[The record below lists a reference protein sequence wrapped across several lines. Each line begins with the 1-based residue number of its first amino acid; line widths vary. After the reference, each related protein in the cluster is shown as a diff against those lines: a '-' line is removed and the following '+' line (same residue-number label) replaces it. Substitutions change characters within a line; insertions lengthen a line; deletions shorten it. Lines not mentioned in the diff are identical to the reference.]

1 MTAESTPEPQSVTF
15 PGDPLAFLN
24 GLHTLQGRPG
34 VPGTG
39 PGVHV
44 DLVRPGDLV
53 ALSVFAAGCRLVTG
67 GAGGQPRLEPLPG
80 QQARLVV
87 RFPFQHLGEQAVYEG
102 RSTPT
107 APPLYVPGPAGQP
120 TVAPPAGPG
129 EGPQARVTP
138 PVAVFPARASRLVFD
153 IPQGDSIEFSSAGI
167 LAAMSRLRM
176 RVPPLARPGD
186 ARAGDGIRPREPE
199 PPTSPVLF
207 LHDGVVADL
216 TPLGAVV
223 REASGDPPT
232 QAPEAGSLADVVARA
247 REMRAAR
254 SEFTLRTPYNPDDLP
269 LPEAVTRPA
278 SVTIDGVSQEIPPVV
293 RQEIGGILVSLTEL
307 SCRPEADETA
317 IEAPFRLV
325 LSPSD
330 EASWAHALEPV
341 AALDAPGHIELW
353 HSRLA
358 VGAPLPDGT
367 HVPDEHD
374 RRRRIVRAVWARD
387 RDWMAQNW
395 KQQSYLPGHPT
406 NDPFR
411 MSLDRADRHMIVR
424 QSAETWLLRN
434 AATGASAVVG
444 PQPVAADTLWL
455 SGLGAWL
462 DLHGEWD
469 VRPYSAAGVEAILA
483 WDHEAPL
490 GRDQYVRVVYP
501 GYLYPFGHQA
511 ALVKVT
517 ERRMKSG
524 PDSVAGLYQR
534 KFLVLGE
541 RVRTYTDTHDFP
553 FRRVEIRP
561 SVTPPLDEPSGS
573 ARDSQDTLF
582 WPSADGARFRFVI
595 DALDRDGRPVRLHM
609 PLMWVA
615 GHYQRYRDI
624 DDAYDNDPL
633 GGRRAEALGQQIA
646 YGPVR
651 AGGDTALPTA
661 AVWLR
666 GRAALCDST
675 PHMSAAE
682 VSLPAVTHL
691 SPLSGPVPI
700 AYHDRYRAVG
710 FTAADTAEL
719 WAKVLIQG
727 EAPGE
732 HATDPVAPAVPV
744 LRFLPDAS
752 APPGPGPGRPPGTGR
767 AGGIVNPE
775 LPIRGISRHTG
786 VVGETHTL
794 TAAGAPPKDFLSG
807 ADPTLFGLVKL
818 SDLVKALAPGAA
830 GAPALVS
837 RTMDRVE
844 AFLADLDQLREAVD
858 QAVAEAHKLVDRA
871 AGGSPEVLLEAR
883 KTLREAEKAQQ
894 TTDSKLKEVAVR
906 FASFKNK
913 KPDEIAGE
921 MVALGFKRESEEL
934 RTLAAKL
941 PPFIRKILEAL
952 ADLLADL
959 GDFKDLA
966 EDIGRFAKGLAQN
979 SAEVRFRYSWTP
991 VLNTQW
997 PATDPVLRL
1006 ASDSLQFAVEG
1017 RAGGKGRMG
1026 IRALA
1031 EFRDFSLELPP
1042 GGPLVRAGFDHA
1054 CFAAGSGGK
1063 ADIDVVFGKVEF
1075 LGALSF
1081 IEDVKSLI
1089 PLDGFAD
1096 PPTLDV
1102 TAEGLSAGYTLAL
1115 PNIALGVF
1123 TLSNLSLGADLQVP
1137 FFGKSVSYGFNFCTR
1152 ERPFTLAVAFIGGG
1166 GWLGLRLSPEGL
1178 DVLELGLEAGAVL
1191 AVDLGVASGSV
1202 SAMLGIYL
1210 RLEGDTGS
1218 LTGYF
1223 RMRGE
1228 LDVLGLISASVE
1240 LYMALTYNFSTGK
1253 MTGEA
1258 MVTVEVDVALYTG
1271 RVRIRA
1277 RREFSGHRGD
1287 PSFAD
1292 MMAVTGG
1299 ASPAWAEYC
1308 GAYRKE

>member
-1 MTAESTPEPQSVTF
+1 M
-15 PGDPLAFLN
+15 
-24 GLHTLQGRPG
+24 
-34 VPGTG
+34 
-39 PGVHV
+39 
-44 DLVRPGDLV
+44 
-53 ALSVFAAGCRLVTG
+53 
-67 GAGGQPRLEPLPG
+67 
-80 QQARLVV
+80 LVV
-87 RFPFQHLGEQAVYEG
+87 RFAFQHLGEQAVYEG
-102 RSTPT
+102 RSKPN
-107 APPLYVPGPAGQP
+107 APPLYVPDGAGQP
-120 TVAPPAGPG
+120 TAAPPAGPG
-129 EGPQARVTP
+129 EGPQVLATP
-138 PVAVFPARASRLVFD
+138 PVEVRPARASRLVFD
-153 IPQGDSIEFSSAGI
+153 IPQGESIEFSSAGI

-186 ARAGDGIRPREPE
+186 VPASGGARSGALERP
-199 PPTSPVLF
+199 SGPVLF
-207 LHDGVVADL
+207 LRDGVVADL
-216 TPLGAVV
+216 TPMGAVV
-223 REASGDPPT
+223 RAASGDAPT
-232 QAPEAGSLADVVARA
+232 QAPEAASLADVVARA
-247 REMRAAR
+247 RELRAAR
-254 SEFTLRTPYNPDDLP
+254 FEFALRTPSNPEDLS
-269 LPEAVTRPA
+269 LPDTVTRPT
-278 SVTIDGVSQEIPPVV
+278 SVTIEGRSEEIPPLVG
-293 RQEIGGILVSLTEL
+293 QHLAGILPSLTRL
-307 SCRPEADETA
+307 SRRPAADETA
-317 IEAPFRLV
+317 VEAPFRLV

-330 EASWAHALEPV
+330 EASWAHAVHPV

-358 VGAPLPDGT
+358 VGAARPDGSV
-367 HVPDEHD
+367 VPDEHN

-387 RDWMAQNW
+387 RDWMADQW
-395 KQQSYLPGHPT
+395 KQQSYLAGHAT

-411 MSLDRADRHMIVR
+411 MSLDRADRHMLVR
-424 QSAETWLLRN
+424 QSAETWLLKN
-434 AATGASAVVG
+434 EATGAYAVVG
-444 PQPVAADTLWL
+444 PQPIAVDALWL

-469 VRPYSAAGVEAILA
+469 VRPYNEADVEAILA

-501 GYLYPFGHQA
+501 GYLFPFGHRA

-517 ERRMKSG
+517 ERRMKPG
-524 PDSVAGLYQR
+524 PTSVAGLYQR

-541 RVRTYTDTHDFP
+541 HVRTYADTHDFP

-573 ARDSQDTLF
+573 PRDSQDTLF
-582 WPSADGARFRFVI
+582 WPSADGTRFPFVV
-595 DALDRDGRPVRLHM
+595 DAVDQDDQPVRLHM

-615 GHYQRYRDI
+615 GHYHRYPDI
-624 DDAYDNDPL
+624 EDAYDNDPL
-633 GGRRAEALGQQIA
+633 SGRRVEALGQQIA

-666 GRAALCDST
+666 GKAALCDST

-719 WAKVLIQG
+719 WARVLIQG

-732 HATDPVAPAVPV
+732 HPTDPVAPAVPV
-744 LRFLPDAS
+744 LRFLPDGS
-752 APPGPGPGRPPGTGR
+752 APPSPAGRPPGTAR

-775 LPIRGISRHTG
+775 LPIRGLSRRTG
-786 VVGETHTL
+786 AVGETHAL
-794 TAAGAPPKDFLSG
+794 TTAGSPPEDFLNG

-818 SDLVKALAPGAA
+818 SEVIRALAPGAS
-830 GAPALVS
+830 GAPALIS
-837 RTMDRVE
+837 RTMNRVE
-844 AFLADLDQLREAVD
+844 AFLADLDRLKEAVD
-858 QAVAEAHKLVDRA
+858 QAVTEAHKLVDQA
-871 AGGSPEVLLEAR
+871 AGGNPEILVEAQ
-883 KTLREAEKAQQ
+883 KTLREAESAQSTVTSQ
-894 TTDSKLKEVAVR
+894 LKKVPAL
-906 FASFKNK
+906 FASLKDK
-913 KPDEIAGE
+913 KPDEIASE
-921 MVALGFKRESEEL
+921 MITLGLENEISKL
-934 RTLAAKL
+934 RDLASKL

-959 GDFKDLA
+959 RGFKDLA
-966 EDIGRFAKGLAQN
+966 EDIGRFVKGLAQS
-979 SAEVRFRYSWTP
+979 SAEVRFRYSWAPLLT
-991 VLNTQW
+991 TEW
-997 PATDPVLRL
+997 PATAPVLRL
-1006 ASDSLQFAVEG
+1006 APDSLQFAVEG
-1017 RAGGKGRMG
+1017 RASGTGRMG

-1031 EFRDFSLELPP
+1031 ELRDFSLELPP

-1063 ADIDVVFGKVEF
+1063 AEIDVVFGKVEF

-1081 IEDVKSLI
+1081 VEDVTSMI

-1137 FFGKSVSYGFNFCTR
+1137 FFGKSVTYGFNFCTR

-1178 DVLELGLEAGAVL
+1178 DVLELGLEAGAVV

-1210 RLEGDTGS
+1210 RLEGDTAS

-1223 RMRGE
+1223 RIRGE

-1240 LYMALTYNFSTGK
+1240 LYLALTYNFTTGK

-1258 MVTVEVDVALYTG
+1258 MVTVKVDVALYTG

-1277 RREFSGHRGD
+1277 RREFSGHRKD

-1292 MMAVTGG
+1292 MMAVTSGT
-1299 ASPAWAEYC
+1299 SPAWTEYC